1 MKNNDKASFKDIII
15 TISDYKNEL
24 KKQLLLIISIAIIF
38 SLLGFGFSNTQ
49 EDRYNA
55 VISFIVDDQSD
66 SPNLSSMSGM
76 ANIVGFDIGGSSSS
90 SFSPQNIIE
99 RLKTRDII
107 AKTLNKKDTIDGKLD
122 LLLNHY
128 IRINSLECNEVSD
141 SSSKYYNDSITNV
154 VWLRIIDRDIE
165 VLLQNNEANIIN
177 LSFESLNAE
186 FAKIFTEIVIDEM
199 SEMYIDDRTE
209 KSRNTLNDLENR
221 SAAIKS
227 ELTLAEDKLTKKQDE
242 NNKPKSRYNF
252 DRSGILEEGRLLRE
266 VKILNATY
274 LESRKNIE
282 LSTMNLLTETPL
294 IQIVDNPVLPLEN
307 INRHWLFWVLIFSFL
322 GAFIVIF
329 IIILRKLVRDAL
341 KEEV

>member
-38 SLLGFGFSNTQ
+38 SLLGFGFSKLQ
-49 EDRYNA
+49 ENKYKA
-55 VISFIVDDQSD
+55 VLSFIVDDQSD

-154 VWLRIIDRDIE
+154 VWLRIIDRDME

-282 LSTMNLLTETPL
+282 LATMNLLTETPL

-322 GAFIVIF
+322 GVFTVIF

>member
-38 SLLGFGFSNTQ
+38 SLLGFGFSKLQ
-49 EDRYNA
+49 EEEYE
-55 VISFIVDDQSD
+55 VVSSFIVDIQSEGTH
-66 SPNLSSMSGM
+66 LSSISGV
-76 ANIVGFDIGGSSSS
+76 ASQFGIDLGENTSSSLS
-90 SFSPQNIIE
+90 QKDVIQLLKSRLIIE
-99 RLKTRDII
+99 R
-107 AKTLNKKDTIDGKLD
+107 TLNKKDTIGGKID

-154 VWLRIIDRDIE
+154 VWLRIIDRDME
-165 VLLQNNEANIIN
+165 VLLQNDEANIIN

-227 ELTLAEDKLTKKQDE
+227 ELRLAEDKLTKKQDE

-282 LSTMNLLTETPL
+282 LATMNLLTETPL

-322 GAFIVIF
+322 GVFTIVF
-329 IIILRKLVRDAL
+329 IILLRKLVRDAL
-341 KEEV
+341 TEEV